1 MNLLELL
8 HNEKIVKLL
17 EKVSKELENL
27 KKSDEDFSYIFPSL
41 ILIGEMFL
49 QNANRS
55 NSAEIILKKK
65 ELQDLVEEKDE
76 NSQKVIDWLEKEL
89 IKNKKLNYGNI

>member
-8 HNEKIVKLL
+8 HKEPVVRLL
-17 EKVSKELENL
+17 EKIDTDLKELTVGQDL
-27 KKSDEDFSYIFPSL
+27 SFIFPTL

-49 QNANRS
+49 QESKKS
-55 NSAEIILKKK
+55 NVPEIILKKK
-65 ELQDLVEEKDE
+65 ELQDLSELKSLNE
-76 NSQKVIDWLEKEL
+76 QKVIDWLEKEL

>member
-8 HNEKIVKLL
+8 HNESLVKLL
-17 EKVSKELENL
+17 EKINIQLQDLKEF
-27 KKSDEDFSYIFPSL
+27 DEDFSYIFPSL
-41 ILIGEMFL
+41 ILIGELFL

-55 NSAEIILKKK
+55 NNAEILLKKK
-65 ELQDLVEEKDE
+65 ELQDLIEEKDK

>member
-8 HNEKIVKLL
+8 HNESIIKLL
-17 EKVSKELENL
+17 EKIDTDL
-27 KKSDEDFSYIFPSL
+27 KDLTTGQDFSFIFPSL

-49 QNANRS
+49 QESKKS
-55 NSAEIILKKK
+55 NVSEIILKKK
-65 ELQDLVEEKDE
+65 ELQDLTELKGLNE
-76 NSQKVIDWLEKEL
+76 QKVIDWLEKEL

>member
-8 HNEKIVKLL
+8 HNESVVKLL
-17 EKVSKELENL
+17 EKIDGDL
-27 KKSDEDFSYIFPSL
+27 KDLTIGQDLSFIFPTL

-49 QNANRS
+49 QESKKS
-55 NSAEIILKKK
+55 NVAEIILKKK
-65 ELQDLVEEKDE
+65 ELQDLSELKSLNE
-76 NSQKVIDWLEKEL
+76 QKVIDWLETEL

>member
-8 HNEKIVKLL
+8 HNEQVVKLL
-17 EKVSKELENL
+17 EKISIQLHDLKE
-27 KKSDEDFSYIFPSL
+27 SDEDFSYIFPSL
-41 ILIGEMFL
+41 ILIGEMIL
-49 QNANRS
+49 QKANRS

-65 ELQDLVEEKDE
+65 ELQDLAEEKSKNE
-76 NSQKVIDWLEKEL
+76 QKVIDWLEKEL

>member
-8 HNEKIVKLL
+8 HNESVVKLL
-17 EKVSKELENL
+17 EKIDGDL
-27 KKSDEDFSYIFPSL
+27 KDLTIGQDFSFIFPTL

-49 QNANRS
+49 QESKKS
-55 NSAEIILKKK
+55 NVAEIILKKK
-65 ELQDLVEEKDE
+65 ELQDLSELKSLNE
-76 NSQKVIDWLEKEL
+76 QKVIDWLETEL

>member
-1 MNLLELL
+1 MILLELL

-27 KKSDEDFSYIFPSL
+27 KKSDEEFSYIFPSL

-49 QNANRS
+49 QKSNRS

-76 NSQKVIDWLEKEL
+76 NSQKVIDWLENEL